1 MIVLVNADSPDQVKY
16 TLPPDDAMFA
26 SHLAGLSDNR
36 IGARHWQKRRCGKLG
51 PTFWAYR
58 RRLGSYLG
66 EGWYGYDRR
75 KYLEVP
81 C

>member
-1 MIVLVNADSPDQVKY
+1 MTFRFRIFKLLIRVPDKGPR
-16 TLPPDDAMFA
+16 L
-26 SHLAGLSDNR
+26 
-36 IGARHWQKRRCGKLG
+36 QKVAHGKLQ
-51 PTFWAYR
+51 PRFRTDC